1 VTKLSREQRRLQLLA
16 MAEEII
22 RDEGTNALTLVRLA
36 ERAEVSRPIA
46 YDHFKT
52 REGLLMALYQRYDE
66 RIGQNIR
73 DALRGDSASL
83 ERVVSVICAA
93 YIDGVLAAGPQCDAV
108 YAALAGHPETRAFLQ
123 SSRQFYVQQMRAALA
138 PFADLSGR
146 RDRAVLAGFLGVIET
161 VARDAADRRL
171 SRAAAIAGVTT
182 VIVGGL
188 RAHAAS
194 STGADR

>member
-1 VTKLSREQRRLQLLA
+1 MTKLSREQRRLQLLA
-16 MAEEII
+16 MAEEIV

-66 RIGQNIR
+66 MIGQNIR
-73 DALRGDSASL
+73 DALPGDSASL
-83 ERVVSVICAA
+83 DEVVSVICTA

-108 YAALAGHPETRAFLQ
+108 YAALAGHPETRAFLR
-123 SSRQFYVQQMRAALA
+123 SSRQFYVSQMQAALA
-138 PFADLSGR
+138 RFADLSGR
-146 RDRAVLAGFLGVIET
+146 KDRAVLVGFLGVIEA

-171 SRAAAIAGVTT
+171 SRAAAIDGATA

-188 RAHAAS
+188 RNRVAVKS
-194 STGADR
+194 GRG